1 MASAKNLRLAF
12 ASKQWVHP
20 LFNKQ
25 IQVSE
30 SGRVTGS
37 CRAPQFQPEHETVWD
52 SPKLGAYQGPDY
64 SLLSVKGE
72 RLEEG

>member
-1 MASAKNLRLAF
+1 MASTENLRLAF
-12 ASKQWVHP
+12 ASKRWVHP

-37 CRAPQFQPEHETVWD
+37 CREPQLQPEHETVWD
-52 SPKLGAYQGPDY
+52 SPKLGAYQGPDC
-64 SLLSVKGE
+64 SLLAVKDE